1 MSAIKKHGGSCL
13 AMNEDRLLNMLGLA
27 MRAGKLVTGEEAVV
41 KEIRTQNAELVFVA
55 QDAGKNT
62 HKKIQDKSNYYEI
75 AFFDGLTQAAIS
87 HAIGRSRTAIAVMD
101 QGFAKKMK
109 ELIQG

>member
-1 MSAIKKHGGSCL
+1 
-13 AMNEDRLLNMLGLA
+13 MNQDRLLNMLGLA

-41 KEIRTQNAELVFVA
+41 KEIRSQNAKLVFVA

-62 HKKIQDKSNYYEI
+62 HKKIQDKSTYYEI
-75 AFFDGLTQAAIS
+75 SFFDGLTQAAIS
-87 HAIGRSRTAIAVMD
+87 QAIGRPRTAIAVMD
-101 QGFAKKMK
+101 GGFAKKMK